1 MEEERL
7 MFKAYQRSL
16 LRSFCALREAM
27 DHNNADRARSI
38 IDGLIEDT
46 RNNIAESLSSA
57 DE

>member
-16 LRSFCALREAM
+16 LRSFCALKAAL
-27 DHNNADRARSI
+27 DHNNTEKMRVI

-57 DE
+57 D

>member
-7 MFKAYQRSL
+7 MFKAYQRSM
-16 LRSFCALREAM
+16 LRSFCELKEAL
-27 DHNNADRARSI
+27 DHNNTEKMRVI

-57 DE
+57 G

>member
-16 LRSFCALREAM
+16 LRSFCALKEAL
-27 DHNNADRARSI
+27 DHNNTEKMRGI

-57 DE
+57 D